1 MAQRYVKFN
10 LNLAPFFLEFV
21 SVFNEVFLEFFL
33 LLYSKIFEGDTELLK
48 GRIILRHYQKNTA
61 FNLM

>member
-21 SVFNEVFLEFFL
+21 SVFNKVFLEFFL
-33 LLYSKIFEGDTELLK
+33 LLYSKIFESDTELLK

>member
-21 SVFNEVFLEFFL
+21 SVFNKVFLELFL
-33 LLYSKIFEGDTELLK
+33 LLYSKIFESDTELLK